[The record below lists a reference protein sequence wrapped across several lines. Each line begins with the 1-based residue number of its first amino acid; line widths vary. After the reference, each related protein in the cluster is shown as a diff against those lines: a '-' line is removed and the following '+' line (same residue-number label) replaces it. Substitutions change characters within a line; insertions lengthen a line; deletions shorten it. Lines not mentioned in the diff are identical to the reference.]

1 MANEPVV
8 ATLVMRF
15 KALIQQAGLRWEAF
29 QLPVRSDALCIS
41 ISCDV
46 DKVQDIIGNLF
57 TAIRTIEDRVDREQ
71 VVATL
76 ASLQTETYDGKR
88 AFIYWPNLLISDLPQ
103 E

>member
-15 KALIQQAGLRWEAF
+15 KALIQQAGLKWEAF

-41 ISCDV
+41 IPCDV
-46 DKVQDIIGNLF
+46 DKVQDTIGNLF
-57 TAIRTIEDRVDREQ
+57 AAIRTIEDRAHREE

-76 ASLQTETYDGKR
+76 ASLQTETYDGNQV
-88 AFIYWPNLLISDLPQ
+88 FIYWPNLLVSDLP
-103 E
+103 